1 MVKALSF
8 RALYGMANKIQFPL
22 LGVKFYTFTHC
33 PIFKMYKLN
42 NMFTIM
48 RIHAC
53 IPVYVLTYVYFS
65 IFLLLAMLV
74 SIFLL
79 ELPVVTRLF
88 FIKLYNLFSIIL
100 ILISI

>member
-1 MVKALSF
+1 
-8 RALYGMANKIQFPL
+8 MANKIQFPL
-22 LGVKFYTFTHC
+22 LSIKFYTFTHC

-42 NMFTIM
+42 NMLTIM

-74 SIFLL
+74 LIFLL
-79 ELPVVTRLF
+79 ELPVVTGFFLK
-88 FIKLYNLFSIIL
+88 FIKLYKLFSSIL
-100 ILISI
+100 ILISV